1 MNAELA
7 LTALATLLACVC
19 VAWTARSTSLRAGII
34 AVIALAACLSAWLW
48 SVPARKSPAGAG
60 DPEANRP
67 LQIQKDG
74 YVSSDSCRSCH
85 PSEYD
90 SWHASYHRTMTTLA
104 SPETIKG
111 EFHGQ
116 PIVLDGKTYI
126 PGQTGDQYWIEMDDP
141 FAPEDELN
149 PNRVRK
155 DIAMIT
161 GSHHMQVY
169 WFPSGKSRILEQSPI
184 VYWIDQ
190 QRWLPR
196 SSSFLSP
203 PENKEPYVPGEWN
216 QNCSRCHAT
225 HAQPEVATPN
235 EMYTTVGQFGI
246 ACEACHKP
254 GEEHARLNR
263 NPVRRFQNHLTD
275 AADPSVVN
283 PAEMETATSSHACA
297 QCHSLWIES
306 AHRLREWMISGDSFR
321 PGEDLTRFRS
331 FMSLADTNQV
341 ASLSSRMPEY
351 QQQWFWPDGVLRVT
365 GREYTGMM
373 ESPCHKNASG
383 KERMTCFSCHVM
395 HPEHATA
402 DQRSAWRRDQLKHDP
417 SSDRDCL
424 QCHPGI
430 DKDPTAHTH
439 HLPESGGSRCVNCH
453 QPHTTYGLMTAIR
466 SHQVT
471 SPEVHPSPGSRPN
484 ACNQCHLDKPLSWT
498 AAHLEQWYGSAA
510 PELSESLRTTA
521 ASVVWMLQGD
531 AVQRAISAWTLGWNS
546 ARDASGS
553 DWQPPFLIQLMDDP
567 YATVRWMAW
576 NSLRSINADYTTLEF
591 DFTAP
596 QDERRDKIRQAL
608 EIWSREQDI
617 AAEARPA
624 LLLKADH
631 TLERDRFEALLKLR
645 DNTPITLQE

>member
-7 LTALATLLACVC
+7 MTALATLLACVC
-19 VAWTARSTSLRAGII
+19 VARTARSTSLRAGIVTAI
-34 AVIALAACLSAWLW
+34 VLTACLSGWIW
-48 SVPARKSPAGAG
+48 TGQSRTTPPATAQA
-60 DPEANRP
+60 EAKRP
-67 LQIQKDG
+67 LQVQKDG
-74 YVSSDSCRSCH
+74 YVSSDTCRSCH
-85 PSEYD
+85 PAEYD
-90 SWHASYHRTMTTLA
+90 SWHASFHRTMTTLA
-104 SPETIKG
+104 SSDTIKG

-116 PIVLDGKTYI
+116 PLLLGGETYV
-126 PGQTGDQYWIEMDDP
+126 PGRTGDRYWIEMDDP
-141 FAPEDELN
+141 FAPEDELH
-149 PNRVRK
+149 PKRVRK
-155 DIAMIT
+155 DVAMIT

-169 WFPSGKSRILEQSPI
+169 WFPSGRSRILEQSPI

-203 PENKEPYVPGEWN
+203 SANKEPYVAGEWN

-225 HAQPEVATPN
+225 HPSPEVATPN

-263 NPVRRFQNHLTD
+263 NPVRRFRNHLTD
-275 AADPSVVN
+275 AVDPTVVN
-283 PAEMETATSSHACA
+283 PAGLESTTASHACA

-306 AHRLREWMISGDSFR
+306 AHRLREWMISGDSYR

-331 FMSLADTNQV
+331 FMSIADTNQV

-373 ESPCHKNASG
+373 ESPCHKNAEG
-383 KERMTCFSCHVM
+383 RDRMTCFSCHEM
-395 HPEHATA
+395 HPKHDSA
-402 DQRSAWRRDQLKHDP
+402 DQRAAWKRDQLKHAP
-417 SSDRDCL
+417 NSDQDCL

-430 DKDPTAHTH
+430 GEDPASHTR
-439 HLPESGGSRCVNCH
+439 HLPESSGSRCVNCH

-498 AAHLEQWYGSAA
+498 AKHLAEWFGSEA

-531 AVQRAISAWTLGWNS
+531 AVQRAISAWTLGWDS
-546 ARDASGS
+546 ARETAGAN
-553 DWQPPFLIQLMDDP
+553 WQPPFLIELMDDS
-567 YATVRWMAW
+567 YSAVRWMAW
-576 NSLRSINADYTTLEF
+576 NSLRSISPDYAALQF
-591 DFTAP
+591 DFVAP
-596 QDERRDKIRQAL
+596 TKERQAKIAQAR
-608 EIWSREQDI
+608 EIWSREQDV
-617 AAEARPA
+617 ATEARPA
-624 LLLKADH
+624 LMLKADNAI
-631 TLERDRFEALLKLR
+631 ERDRFEELLKLR